1 MKIFE
6 TLTLNKARAVTG
18 LRSQN
23 RLSQGTDDV
32 YALKTMQKVEAT
44 SCVLERK
51 RATAMETWAKTE
63 KAKAFSYTHSLY
75 TFFLIINHIIV

>member
-1 MKIFE
+1 LKIFE

-18 LRSQN
+18 LSSQN

-44 SCVLERK
+44 SGVV
-51 RATAMETWAKTE
+51 E
-63 KAKAFSYTHSLY
+63 KDY
-75 TFFLIINHIIV
+75 